1 MLMLVS
7 VLPIY
12 EIKVKSLLYYP
23 TKVLLDRQENN
34 LCTADLMFTLS
45 WLFETFYMKLSSG
58 NVTSTSEDQL
68 SKVFLICNI
77 TK

>member
-45 WLFETFYMKLSSG
+45 WLFETFYMKL